1 LGGRGINFNVVK
13 AGLVE
18 TDSTRR
24 LPDAEAVFAGRTR
37 RGLVGQRVLEASDVA
52 DVVLFLASRLSDL
65 VQGETVTVDGGSAL
79 HA

>member
-1 LGGRGINFNVVK
+1 
-13 AGLVE
+13 
-18 TDSTRR
+18 
-24 LPDAEAVFAGRTR
+24 
-37 RGLVGQRVLEASDVA
+37 VLEASDVA